1 MDYWT
6 EGRKKVEEVFFKDSI
21 KLYAIAVVDNEL
33 NEELESEVLVGE
45 YRCNIENGN
54 STVSRNET
62 GSGSPQT
69 LRISLPKGTPLD
81 YRQTYKFKIKNA
93 RVFFDS
99 EEWWRVDGWTE
110 AQLSTVVSASRGV
123 SV

>member
-21 KLYAIAVVDNEL
+21 ELYAIAVVENEL

-54 STVSRNET
+54 SAVSRNET

-69 LRISLPKGTPLD
+69 LRISLPKDTPLD
-81 YRQTYKFKIKNA
+81 HRQTYKFKIKNA
-93 RVFFDS
+93 RVLFDS